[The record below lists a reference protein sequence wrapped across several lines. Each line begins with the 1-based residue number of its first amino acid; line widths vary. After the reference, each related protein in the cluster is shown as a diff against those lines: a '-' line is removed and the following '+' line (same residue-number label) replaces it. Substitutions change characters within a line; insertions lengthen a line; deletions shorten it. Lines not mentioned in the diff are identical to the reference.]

1 MLTLKSYDQSL
12 VENLNEEDDLDI
24 VLHNWK

>member
-1 MLTLKSYDQSL
+1 MYNPIYL

-24 VLHNWK
+24 VLNNWK